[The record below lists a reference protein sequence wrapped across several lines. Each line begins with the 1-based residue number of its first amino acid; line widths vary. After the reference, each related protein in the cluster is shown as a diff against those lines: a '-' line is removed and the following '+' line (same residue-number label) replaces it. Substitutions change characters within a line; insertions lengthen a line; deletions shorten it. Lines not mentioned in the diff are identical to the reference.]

1 MSSLHLK
8 KNSAL
13 SSVKEIAQFINPDIV
28 VIPIAVAQDTNFKV
42 IVEKGDYVYKGQ
54 EIATRSGFL
63 KTPIISSVSGTIKN
77 IIKVDT
83 PTLKQVDAFE
93 IENDLK
99 ERTLRLH
106 AFDFNSLSR
115 EKFVEILRTCAINGM
130 GGAGFPTY
138 IKYDLEKQ
146 AKCLLV
152 NAVEC
157 ETYITADQELLKSKT
172 KTIIKEIKK
181 I

>member
-1 MSSLHLK
+1 MSGLHLK
-8 KNSAL
+8 KHSAL
-13 SSVKEIAQFINPDIV
+13 SSGKEIAQFVNPDIV

-93 IENDLK
+93 I
-99 ERTLRLH
+99 R
-106 AFDFNSLSR
+106 
-115 EKFVEILRTCAINGM
+115 
-130 GGAGFPTY
+130 
-138 IKYDLEKQ
+138 
-146 AKCLLV
+146 
-152 NAVEC
+152 
-157 ETYITADQELLKSKT
+157 
-172 KTIIKEIKK
+172 
-181 I
+181 